1 MKRLQPDWLTQGWI
15 DSEYKKYVVMAYL
28 QAVQQNFTDR
38 KLYPDLPDLRD
49 HYETGLQFRRG
60 KGTLKAA
67 FPKKIDRIDLK
78 TQTIN
83 YKSEVSDDAYL
94 ANVDEIMDFA
104 LPRFQKTLMEGQ
116 QLWADILTTLTLTPI
131 GLMPL
136 RPEEGYL
143 FIHPLRQAETQVYYF
158 CLTLF
163 SDNEPGGR
171 IVHFRFVESVPKGI
185 TRTFESI
192 KLDLVRRYRELPN
205 PATFM
210 LESKRSYPVQ
220 ETLLPIARQ
229 LITKAAQ
236 A

>member
-1 MKRLQPDWLTQGWI
+1 MKRLQPDWLTQGWL
-15 DSEYKKYVVMAYL
+15 DAEYKKYVVMAYL

-38 KLYPDLPDLRD
+38 KLYPDLPELRG

-67 FPKKIDRIDLK
+67 FPKKIERIDLK
-78 TQTIN
+78 NQRLH
-83 YKSEVSDDAYL
+83 YKSDETDSAFL
-94 ANVDEIMDFA
+94 ADVDEIMDFA
-104 LPRFQKTLMEGQ
+104 LPRFQQMLQEGQ
-116 QLWADILTTLTLTPI
+116 LLWADIVASLTLTPI
-131 GLMPL
+131 GLVPL

-143 FIHPLRQAETQVYYF
+143 FIHPPRQPETHIYHF

-163 SDNEPGGR
+163 TDQEPGGR
-171 IVHFRFVESVPKGI
+171 IVRFRYMESVQKSI
-185 TRTFESI
+185 ACTFESI
-192 KLDLVRRYRELPN
+192 KLDLVRRYRDLPN

-210 LESKRSYPVQ
+210 LESQQNYPVQ

-229 LITKAAQ
+229 MIAQAAQ